1 VTRDTM
7 FTALSGAMATRITQW
22 SAGDRFDTIRADW
35 MARAAGIGQPIRVRT
50 GMRELDGRFE
60 TIDAMGGLVLALPN
74 GAREVISAGEVSLG
88 QPLPYEAA
96 Q

>member
-1 VTRDTM
+1 
-7 FTALSGAMATRITQW
+7 
-22 SAGDRFDTIRADW
+22 

-60 TIDAMGGLVLALPN
+60 TIDAMGGLVLALSS